1 MSFDKIALLLDNKP
15 MARQIPKSAL
25 TGQFLMG
32 DRRDRVVIAAKQAGL
47 LQGARSPIGARVP
60 QPLIDA
66 AKAKTGLTS
75 TTDVVEYA
83 LAKVALE
90 DNFGAKLVARKGRVS
105 KDLDLDL

>member
-1 MSFDKIALLLDNKP
+1 

-32 DRRDRVVIAAKQAGL
+32 DRRDRIVIAAKQAGL
-47 LQGARSPIGARVP
+47 LQGARSSIGARVP

-66 AKAKTGLTS
+66 AKAKTGLSS
-75 TTDVVEYA
+75 TTDIVEYA